1 MVVAA
6 HLRRI
11 SFHDHEGRHI
21 HTDAR
26 HGSYKRARANH
37 HKVMDARSAT
47 HIGVVLHH
55 GVTGKHDV
63 VCKDA
68 TGSHNAIVCNVH
80 RAHDQVVASNPC
92 PTAAVFSAAVNGD
105 VLANLIAI
113 ADFTPALFAGELLVL
128 RRTADIGKRKDGVLA
143 ANPRV

>member
-1 MVVAA
+1 MVVTA
-6 HLRRI
+6 HFGGIPL
-11 SFHDHEGRHI
+11 HDHEGRYI

-26 HGSYKRARANH
+26 HGSNERTSTNH
-37 HKVMDARSAT
+37 HKVMDACSAT
-47 HIGVVLHH
+47 HIGVVLHYR
-55 GVTGKHDV
+55 VASQHDV

-80 RAHDQVVASNPC
+80 RTHDQVVASNPC

-105 VLANLIAI
+105 VFANLIAI